1 MRSRRFSRTCWL
13 PGILI
18 VISLQGCAS
27 IMLEE
32 RSGPPM
38 QQLETLETFPVDKPG
53 VHITP
58 HADGLG
64 WLVTA
69 EQQVE
74 HHVRERTSQD
84 WRGRRY
90 VFSPLSLFAGL
101 VQCPIGIFHLFT
113 TNPSNNL
120 FRFGCLR
127 LLMLEPLD
135 GTVALPPTVSST
147 VRTRT
152 SWEALQQGV
161 VQLVWQQPHP
171 RIVTYA
177 LSPQGQADVRLSHAL
192 SFLVAAKEP
201 LSLEQDQIW
210 FIRLRYADA
219 SPFQEVLAVTSKQ
232 LRSANRVVPAPL
244 HFEQWPAPLV
254 LQIKI
259 DRTTMSEEESEII
272 RDRVAGWALNRQIC
286 VVADHLHAPL
296 ADEHRIQYSGG
307 VAEQQQVQ
315 LGRLLPA
322 SVVLTASMSASLEGA
337 DTVRH
342 MALRIATVREGQVLD
357 TAYGRSRSEVILHVL
372 EQALIELEVVLAN
385 APRNG
390 CPFSHVSYSTQ

>member
-1 MRSRRFSRTCWL
+1 
-13 PGILI
+13 
-18 VISLQGCAS
+18 
-27 IMLEE
+27 
-32 RSGPPM
+32 M
-38 QQLETLETFPVDKPG
+38 QQLETLETFPVGEPR

-84 WRGRRY
+84 WTGRRY

-135 GTVALPPTVSST
+135 GTVSLPPTISST

-152 SWEALQQGV
+152 SWAAVQQGV

-177 LSPQGQADVRLSHAL
+177 LSQQGQADVRLSHAL
-192 SFLVAAKEP
+192 SLLVVAKEP
-201 LSLEQDQIW
+201 LSLDQDRT
-210 FIRLRYADA
+210 FLIRLRYADA
-219 SPFQEVLAVTSKQ
+219 PAFQDVLPVTSKQ
-232 LRSANRVVPAPL
+232 LQSVNRAVATPL
-244 HFEQWPAPLV
+244 PFEQWPDPIV
-254 LQIKI
+254 LQVKI
-259 DRTTMSEEESEII
+259 DHTTMSEEEGEFI
-272 RDRVAGWALNRQIC
+272 RDRIAGWALNHQLC
-286 VVADHLHAPL
+286 AVVADHLHAPL
-296 ADEHRIQYSGG
+296 LDERRIQYSGG
-307 VAEQQQVQ
+307 VTEQQQVQ

-322 SVVLTASMSASLEGA
+322 SVVLTASMSESLEGA
-337 DTVRH
+337 DSVRH
-342 MALRIATVREGQVLD
+342 MALRIATVREGQILG
-357 TAYGRSRSEVILHVL
+357 TAYGRSRAHLIHHVL
-372 EQALIELEVVLAN
+372 EQALIELEVVLAD
-385 APRNG
+385 APRHG
-390 CPFSHVSYSTQ
+390 CPSSHVSYSTQ